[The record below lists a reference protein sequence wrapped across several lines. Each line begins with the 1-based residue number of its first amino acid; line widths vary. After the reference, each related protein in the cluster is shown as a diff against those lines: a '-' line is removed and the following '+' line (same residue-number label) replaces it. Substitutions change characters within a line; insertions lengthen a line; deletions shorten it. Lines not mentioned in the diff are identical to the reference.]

1 MDRFSLIVDFYKKHT
16 DIMVNKDEIRESV
29 LKVAQEIFTRFGF
42 HKTTMDDIARGMGKG
57 KSSIYYYFNSK
68 EDIFRAVVEKELGD
82 LRNKI
87 ISSVSEAKG
96 PKEKLKAYVI
106 ERMQGL
112 RNLVNLFNV
121 LRTEFI
127 TQRDFTDQIRMKTDE
142 EEINIVRSILDEG
155 VLDRIFHLEDTFLTA
170 VAIVTALKGME
181 VPLVVSQVNK
191 ESHLEMTLDRLL
203 DVLFYGILKR

>member
-1 MDRFSLIVDFYKKHT
+1 
-16 DIMVNKDEIRESV
+16 MVNKDDIRESV
-29 LKVAQEIFTRFGF
+29 LKVAQEIFSRFGF

-68 EDIFRAVVEKELGD
+68 EDIFRAVVEKELAD

-87 ISSVSEAKG
+87 ISSVSGAKG

-142 EEINIVRSILDEG
+142 EEINIVRRILDEG
-155 VLDRIFHLEDTFLTA
+155 VVDGIFHLEDTFLTA
-170 VAIVTALKGME
+170 IAIVTALKGME
-181 VPLVVSQVNK
+181 IPLVVSQVNK
-191 ESHLEMTLDRLL
+191 ANHLEMTLDRLL